1 MPHTFSRNDPS
12 HNLRKQMMTRRNTI
26 SMFGNRLTQTIRQLG
41 SLSRVGIALLGIG
54 FAAHGF
60 HAEEVHA
67 EERASGSDAASET
80 ESNADPNAALLVADS
95 IAKDLRYLTS
105 EELAGRSAVGPEI
118 LKAAEYIA
126 DRYREMGLE
135 TRLYGDS
142 PMQPVEM
149 ATGSQPTSAED
160 NGLRWWTPGK
170 EPAEIQLDDQ
180 FMPLA
185 IGSTQGDVEAD
196 IVWVGYGIQA
206 PDLGYDDY
214 AAVNESQSVKTADG
228 EGSVEGKIVMMLRKE
243 PGFADPKSP
252 FDGVKNTRHAF
263 FDTKISTAIDQG
275 AVGVLFVNDPASIE
289 LGLKAVDNQY
299 AAEDRRLNA
308 LLAQRNALPAEATNL
323 RSSLTEKID
332 QVQEMLGNRERE
344 RARANWGLLGVAEA
358 GTRPRKGDE
367 KITDPQ
373 TGKSTR
379 RPAIPVASIS
389 REAADRLLKQMASIS
404 AADDGEDSNS
414 DGEDSRT
421 LFAKGLAAVEAA
433 IDSDYKPRAIDSPGL
448 RGRLKVGLTNATA
461 TSPNVIGVLEGKGKL
476 ADETVVIGAHYDHVG
491 MGGIG
496 SLAPGTIEIHN
507 GADDN
512 ASGTATMLAVANR
525 VVSELSDQ
533 SDHRRIVFIAFTGEE
548 RGLLGSKYYC
558 SQPRFPMSKTVTML
572 NMDMVGRL
580 RDNELT
586 VYGTGTSDGFES
598 LIQGLNS
605 DMEQTSR
612 PFKLNLVST
621 GYGPSDHASFYEAG
635 VPVLFFFTGLHSDY
649 HRPSDDFEKL
659 NLDGMTRIT
668 DIVSQAANR
677 VATMEQRPSYT
688 QTNKDFQIRRQLS
701 VVLGIRLDPDT
712 NSVAAVMDPSAA
724 KQGGIQVG
732 DQLIKAGDRTIRS
745 TNDLREELRPKSPGD
760 SLRLTIQRD
769 GNEMDLD
776 VRLRAR

>member
-1 MPHTFSRNDPS
+1 MPHTFSRNDLS
-12 HNLRKQMMTRRNTI
+12 HNLRKPMMTRRNTI
-26 SMFGNRLTQTIRQLG
+26 RMFGNSLTQTIRQLG
-41 SLSRVGIALLGIG
+41 SLSRVTIALLGVGIATHCFYAVET
-54 FAAHGF
+54 FA
-60 HAEEVHA
+60 ED
-67 EERASGSDAASET
+67 RASGSEAASKT
-80 ESNADPNAALLVADS
+80 EPDANPNQVLLVADS

-118 LKAAEYIA
+118 LKAADYIA
-126 DRYREMGLE
+126 DRYRQMGLE

-160 NGLRWWTPGK
+160 NGLRWWSTGE
-170 EPAEIQLDDQ
+170 EPDEIQLDDQ

-185 IGSTQGDVEAD
+185 IGATRGDIEAD

-206 PDLGYDDY
+206 PDRGYDDY
-214 AAVNESQSVKTADG
+214 AAVKQSQDAKNADSK
-228 EGSVEGKIVMMLRKE
+228 GSVEGKIVMMLRKE
-243 PGFADPKSP
+243 PGFADPNSP
-252 FDGVKNTRHAF
+252 FDGLKNTRHAF
-263 FDTKISTAIDQG
+263 FDTKISTAIDEG
-275 AVGVLFVNDPASIE
+275 AVGVLFVNDPASVE
-289 LGLKAVDNQY
+289 LALKAVDNQY
-299 AAEDRRLNA
+299 AAEDRRLEA

-332 QVQEMLGNRERE
+332 QVQEMLSNRERE
-344 RARANWGLLGVAEA
+344 QARANWGLLGSAEA

-367 KITDPQ
+367 KITDPE
-373 TGKSTR
+373 TGKTAR

-389 REAADRLLKQMASIS
+389 REVADRLLKQMASIT
-404 AADDGEDSNS
+404 AADEESKS
-414 DGEDSRT
+414 DNKESRT
-421 LFAKGLAAVEAA
+421 LFANGLAAVEAA
-433 IDSDYKPRAIDSPGL
+433 IDSDYKPRTIDSPGL
-448 RGRLKVGLTNATA
+448 RGRLRVGLTNATA

-512 ASGTATMLAVANR
+512 ASGTATMLAVAER
-525 VVSELSDQ
+525 VISELAVASE
-533 SDHRRIVFIAFTGEE
+533 HRRIVFIAFTGEE

-701 VVLGIRLDPDT
+701 VVLGIQLDPDT
-712 NSVAAVMDPSAA
+712 NAVAAVMDPSAA
-724 KQGGIQVG
+724 KEGGIQVG
-732 DQLIKAGDRTIRS
+732 DQLIKAGDKTIQ
-745 TNDLREELRPKSPGD
+745 TINDLRDELRPKSPGD

-769 GNEMDLD
+769 GNEMELD